1 MSPTEELA
9 RQQFAAFHDRDLD
22 RFLAGLDPNVEVV
35 PIVGSELADTVYH
48 GHRGVR
54 DWWEHI
60 FSVFPNGEVA
70 LEDVRDLGD
79 RVIVASRF
87 HAQGIASDRP
97 DLTVWTLSDVRDGKI
112 VTWRTFRTEAEALE
126 AASAEQDS

>member
-1 MSPTEELA
+1 MSQTEELA
-9 RQQFAAFHDRDLD
+9 RQQFAAFRDRDLD

-35 PIVGSELADTVYH
+35 PIVGSELADTVYR
-48 GHRGVR
+48 GHDGVR

-60 FSVFPNGEVA
+60 FSVFPKVEVA
-70 LEDVRDLGD
+70 LEEVRDLGD

-87 HAQGIASDRP
+87 HGQGIATDQP
-97 DLTVWTLSDVRDGKI
+97 DLTVWTMSDVRDGKI
-112 VTWRTFRTEAEALE
+112 LTWRTFRTEAEALE